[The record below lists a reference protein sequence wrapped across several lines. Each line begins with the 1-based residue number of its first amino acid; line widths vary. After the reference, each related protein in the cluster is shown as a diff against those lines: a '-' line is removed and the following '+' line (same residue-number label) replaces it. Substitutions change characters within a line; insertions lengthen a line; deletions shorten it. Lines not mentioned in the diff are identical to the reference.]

1 MAVVTV
7 AVVDAIISSNSTA
20 LLISTSIF
28 VVTTIASASILSAR
42 MLTKVAGRVRRRHYT
57 V

>member
-7 AVVDAIISSNSTA
+7 AVVGAIISSNSTA

-28 VVTTIASASILSAR
+28 VVTTIASASVLSAR
-42 MLTKVAGRVRRRHYT
+42 MLAKVAGRVRRWHYT